1 MNDTDIH
8 KELFQHTKELA
19 DHYLLNTYAR
29 YNVAFRYGVNELLF
43 DYDNKQYIDFHCGV
57 AVTNLG
63 HADPDIIEVVRSQ
76 ADKLFHTSN
85 LFYSEEAA
93 NLAELLILN
102 SFPGKVF
109 LTNSGTEAIEGAFKL
124 ARKYADSRSIV
135 DPIILSLEKSF
146 HGRSVSG
153 MSLTGQDKIRKG
165 YGELL
170 KGIEFVE
177 PNNDEALVTAFER
190 YQGRIVALIEEPIIG
205 ESGIIPL
212 SNSFLTLSRE
222 LTAENEALL
231 IFDEIQTGI
240 GRTGT
245 LFAFETMG
253 FAPDAMTLA
262 KGLGSGFPIGALIV
276 GEKYQ
281 DLFTQGSH
289 GSTFGGNHLA
299 AAIAYETIRI
309 IQTREILNNVN
320 LCSDIAFTRLRE
332 MKEKYPVISEV
343 RGKGLHIGVVLKVP
357 SRPVAEACLAA
368 GLVVNATAE
377 NVIRIMPPLTISSDF
392 LNQGLDIFE
401 SVLKQN

>member
-1 MNDTDIH
+1 MNETEIP
-8 KELFQHTKELA
+8 KELFEHTKELA
-19 DHYLLNTYAR
+19 ERYLIGTYSR
-29 YNVAFRYGVNELLF
+29 YDVAFRYGVNELLF
-43 DYDNKQYIDFHCGV
+43 DFENKQYIDFHSGV

-63 HADPDIIEVVRSQ
+63 QADPDIIEVVRTQ

-85 LFYSEEAA
+85 LFYSEEASK
-93 NLAELLILN
+93 LAELLILN

-109 LTNSGTEAIEGAFKL
+109 LTNSGTEAIEAAFKL
-124 ARKYADSRSIV
+124 ARKYAYSRSIN
-135 DPIILSLEKSF
+135 DPIILSLENSF

-170 KGIEFVE
+170 KGIEFVD
-177 PNNDEALVTAFER
+177 PNNEEALVAAFER
-190 YQGRIVALIEEPIIG
+190 YQGRIVALIEEPIQG

-212 SNSFLTLSRE
+212 SKNFLTLSRE
-222 LTAENEALL
+222 LTAENDALL
-231 IFDEIQTGI
+231 IFDEIQTGM

-245 LFAFETMG
+245 LFAFETTG
-253 FAPDAMTLA
+253 FSPDAMTLA

-281 DLFTQGSH
+281 DLFTVGSH

-299 AAIAYETIRI
+299 AAVAYETIRI

-320 LCSDIAFTRLRE
+320 VCSDLAFSRLNE
-332 MKEKYPVISEV
+332 MKERYPVITDV
-343 RGKGLHIGVVLKVP
+343 RGRGLHIGVELKIP
-357 SRPVAEACLAA
+357 SRPVVEACLKA
-368 GLVVNATAE
+368 GLVMNATADK
-377 NVIRIMPPLTISSDF
+377 VIRIMPPLTISADF

>member
-1 MNDTDIH
+1 MNDTEIQ

-19 DHYLLNTYAR
+19 ELYLINTYAR
-29 YNVAFRYGVNELLF
+29 YDVAFRYGVNELLF
-43 DYDNKQYIDFHCGV
+43 DYDNKQYIDFHSGV

-63 HADPDIIEVVRSQ
+63 HADPDIIEVVRNQ

-93 NLAELLILN
+93 KLAELLILN

-124 ARKYADSRSIV
+124 ARKYAYSKNIE

-170 KGIEFVE
+170 KGIEFIE
-177 PNNDEALVTAFER
+177 PNNDEMLVSVFER
-190 YQGRIVALIEEPIIG
+190 YQGRIVALLVEPILG

-212 SNSFLTLSRE
+212 TKNFLTLSRE
-222 LTAENEALL
+222 LTAENDALL
-231 IFDEIQTGI
+231 IFDEIQTGM

-245 LFAFETMG
+245 LFAFETLG
-253 FAPDAMTLA
+253 FTPDAMTLA

-276 GEKYQ
+276 GERYQ
-281 DLFTQGSH
+281 DLFTLGSH

-320 LCSDIAFTRLRE
+320 VCSDIAFSRLNE
-332 MKEKYPVISEV
+332 MKEKYPVIQDV
-343 RGKGLHIGVVLKVP
+343 RGKGLHIGVEFAIP
-357 SRPVAEACLAA
+357 SRPIAEALLKA

-377 NVIRIMPPLTISSDF
+377 SVIRIMPPLTISADF

-401 SVLKQN
+401 SVIKQN

>member
-1 MNDTDIH
+1 MNDTEIQ

-19 DHYLLNTYAR
+19 ELYLINTYAR
-29 YNVAFRYGVNELLF
+29 YDVAFRYGVNELLF
-43 DYDNKQYIDFHCGV
+43 DYDNKQYIDFHSGV

-63 HADPDIIEVVRSQ
+63 HADPDIIEVVRNQ

-93 NLAELLILN
+93 KLAELLILN

-124 ARKYADSRSIV
+124 ARKYAYSKNIE

-170 KGIEFVE
+170 KGIEFIE
-177 PNNDEALVTAFER
+177 PNNDEMLVSVFER
-190 YQGRIVALIEEPIIG
+190 YQGRIVALLVEPILG

-212 SNSFLTLSRE
+212 TKNFLTLSRE
-222 LTAENEALL
+222 LTAENDALL
-231 IFDEIQTGI
+231 IFDEIQTGM

-245 LFAFETMG
+245 LFAFETLG
-253 FAPDAMTLA
+253 FTPDAMTLA

-276 GEKYQ
+276 GERYQ
-281 DLFTQGSH
+281 DLFTLGSH

-320 LCSDIAFTRLRE
+320 VCSDIAFSRLNE
-332 MKEKYPVISEV
+332 MKEKYPVIQDV
-343 RGKGLHIGVVLKVP
+343 RGKGLHIGVEFAIP
-357 SRPVAEACLAA
+357 SRPIAEALLKA

-377 NVIRIMPPLTISSDF
+377 NVIRIMPPLTISADF

-401 SVLKQN
+401 SVIKQN